1 MESLAVTTP
10 LTKFYRGK
18 RVFVTGHTGFKGSWL
33 CLWLSELGAEVHGY
47 ALVPP
52 TKPSLFEEASVADRL
67 GSHYVGDVR
76 DFETFKRRISTVA
89 PEIVFHLAAQS
100 LVRHSYG
107 DPRGTYETNV
117 MGTVNLLEAMR
128 GLPSVRVC
136 QVVTSDK
143 CYDNREWVFS
153 YRENDPMGG
162 HDPYSSSKGCAELV
176 VGAYRNSF
184 FSPRKEELARTSV
197 ASVRAG
203 NVIGGGDW
211 AEDRLVP
218 DCIRAL
224 LSNQKVVVRHPDAVR
239 PWQHVLEPL
248 AGYLW
253 LGYRQWH
260 DPLAFSG
267 AWNFGPFGS
276 SNLCVREVV
285 EDVLATW
292 GKDSWTTLPASDQG
306 EAAEAT
312 WLKLDITKAQS
323 CLGWTPLLT
332 VHEAIQWTVSWYR
345 ERHTSPAV
353 KLRDLTHQQIRQ
365 YMERGCEAGT
375 PWARSDREGK

>member
-1 MESLAVTTP
+1 
-10 LTKFYRGK
+10 
-18 RVFVTGHTGFKGSWL
+18 
-33 CLWLSELGAEVHGY
+33 
-47 ALVPP
+47 
-52 TKPSLFEEASVADRL
+52 
-67 GSHYVGDVR
+67 VGDVR